1 MEHEDITGLVPGE
14 NRPIV
19 KTMALKDI
27 AEDKAL
33 EVLEG
38 ALRQLLCE
46 VSKNHDTTSRSVFST
61 FNKKRFLCQLDEI
74 RDYVD
79 SNLGKECA

>member
-46 VSKNHDTTSRSVFST
+46 VSKNHNTTSRSVFST

>member
-1 MEHEDITGLVPGE
+1 MEHEDITELVPGE

-46 VSKNHDTTSRSVFST
+46 VSKNHNTTSRSVFST
-61 FNKKRFLCQLDEI
+61 FNKKRFLVKFDEI
-74 RDYVD
+74 REYVAD
-79 SNLGKECA
+79 NFGGECS

>member
-1 MEHEDITGLVPGE
+1 MENEDVSGLVPGE
-14 NRPIV
+14 MRPIV

-38 ALRQLLCE
+38 ALRQLLHE
-46 VSKNHDTTSRSVFST
+46 VSKNHNTTSRSVFST
-61 FNKKRFLCQLDEI
+61 FSKKRFLCQLDEI
-74 RDYVD
+74 REYVD

>member
-46 VSKNHDTTSRSVFST
+46 VSKNHNTTSRSVFST

-79 SNLGKECA
+79 SNLGRECA

>member
-19 KTMALKDI
+19 KTMVLKDI

-46 VSKNHDTTSRSVFST
+46 VSKNHNTTSRSVFST

-79 SNLGKECA
+79 SNLGRECA

>member
-1 MEHEDITGLVPGE
+1 MENEDVSGLVPGE
-14 NRPIV
+14 MRPIV

-38 ALRQLLCE
+38 ALRQLLHE
-46 VSKNHDTTSRSVFST
+46 VSKNHNTTSRSVFST
-61 FNKKRFLCQLDEI
+61 FNKKRFLVKFDEI

-79 SNLGKECA
+79 CNFGGECS

>member
-19 KTMALKDI
+19 KNMALKDI

-38 ALRQLLCE
+38 ALRQLMCE
-46 VSKNHDTTSRSVFST
+46 VSKNHNTTSRRVFST
-61 FNKKRFLCQLDEI
+61 FNKKRFMFQFDEI
-74 RDYVD
+74 RVYDD
-79 SNLGKECA
+79 CNFGG